1 MQHSN
6 ALKKRHEIARDAR
19 MQLAQPRAR
28 AAAAVTGACS
38 HQPTAPCDTARARVR
53 AFAYARHRTCACRRC
68 CGRRRLTAAESL
80 GVRVVAVTSP
90 SSRRRRGVVAS
101 PAGIAGLESSALT
114 RSITCVASRGHSTQ
128 SRGGQA
134 RGGQSDGAVSAHARD
149 GASRGWKR
157 HPPQQSRRR
166 APVVVVSARAGVAGR
181 SHLRVQQRSQQGVR
195 G

>member
-1 MQHSN
+1 
-6 ALKKRHEIARDAR
+6 

-101 PAGIAGLESSALT
+101 PAGIAGLESSARIRARLPVLRAEGT
-114 RSITCVASRGHSTQ
+114 ARSPVEG
-128 SRGGQA
+128 
-134 RGGQSDGAVSAHARD
+134 
-149 GASRGWKR
+149 
-157 HPPQQSRRR
+157 RREEGKAM
-166 APVVVVSARAGVAGR
+166 APSARTRATAHRGDGSATHLSNLVDAHPLSSSTPAQALSVA
-181 SHLRVQQRSQQGVR
+181 HLRVQQRSQQGVR